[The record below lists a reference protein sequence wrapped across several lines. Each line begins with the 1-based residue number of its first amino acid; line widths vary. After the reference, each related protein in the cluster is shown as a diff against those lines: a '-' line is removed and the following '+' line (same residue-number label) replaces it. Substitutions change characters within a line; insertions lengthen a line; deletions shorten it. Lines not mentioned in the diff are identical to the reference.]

1 MTADAPLIGISVSAL
16 SSPALEALY
25 LAVRPTYSHAVEIA
39 GGAPVLIPLQ
49 VGQAGLRRIY
59 ERLDAIVLS
68 GGGDIDPARYGAP
81 TTSPHTSQVDPQ
93 RDEVEI
99 QLARWAVEDD
109 KPLLAICR
117 GMQVLNV
124 ALGGTLIQ
132 HIPDEVAGALPHQT
146 RSDEAFGHLAHEV
159 TVTPDSKLY
168 AALNLNGSHLSVN
181 SLHHQAVA
189 KIGRGLRIVARAGDG
204 IVEGVEVPDRRFI
217 IGVQWHPEALV
228 NRHPPMRH
236 LFEALVAA
244 ARK

>member
-1 MTADAPLIGISVSAL
+1 M
-16 SSPALEALY
+16 
-25 LAVRPTYSHAVEIA
+25 
-39 GGAPVLIPLQ
+39 IPLQ
-49 VGQAGLRRIY
+49 VERAGLRRIY
-59 ERLDAIVLS
+59 ERLDAVVLS
-68 GGGDIDPARYGAP
+68 GGGDVDPACYHASVI
-81 TTSPHTSQVDPQ
+81 SPHTSDVDPQ

-99 QLARWAVEDD
+99 QLVRWAVEDD

-132 HIPDEVAGALPHQT
+132 HIPDEVVSALPHQT
-146 RSDEAFGHLAHEV
+146 HSDEAFGYLAHEV

-168 AALNLNGSHLSVN
+168 AALDLNGSHLSVN

-189 KIGRGLRIVARAGDG
+189 ELGHGLRIVARAGDG
-204 IVEGVEVPDRRFI
+204 IVEAVEIPDRRFI

-228 NRHPPMRH
+228 DRHPPMRH